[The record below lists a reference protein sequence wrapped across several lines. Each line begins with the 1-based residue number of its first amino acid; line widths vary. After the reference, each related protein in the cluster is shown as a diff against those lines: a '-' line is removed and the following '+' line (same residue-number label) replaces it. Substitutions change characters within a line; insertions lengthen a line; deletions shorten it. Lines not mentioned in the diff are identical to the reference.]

1 MKLSLS
7 IRIKTKAELFK
18 IFFIHIN
25 NRWSLT
31 KEKVLYLLVSV
42 AIMFIVPLISNY
54 LYAPETDAESAF
66 IIGSCFI
73 VELLLFLLV
82 YCSFKKDEIEALG
95 KEVSYS
101 TKTIRFIL
109 SSYDKIM
116 ERCVLFMPK
125 YKYFFQPVR
134 KIEELDLIV
143 ANLILLKIYE
153 LYFKNID
160 KYGPSTV
167 RYIPATV
174 ISDLLN
180 HKEFREFY
188 SVLFFDPKLKGKK
201 THYDALVVNVLDA
214 VVSELYSKDWFTE
227 YYDPEKIDM
236 IINNILEQWSYLAI
250 QYNLN
255 IEDYFITKN

>member
-1 MKLSLS
+1 M
-7 IRIKTKAELFK
+7 
-18 IFFIHIN
+18 
-25 NRWSLT
+25 
-31 KEKVLYLLVSV
+31 
-42 AIMFIVPLISNY
+42 
-54 LYAPETDAESAF
+54 
-66 IIGSCFI
+66 
-73 VELLLFLLV
+73 
-82 YCSFKKDEIEALG
+82 YCSFKKDEIKALG

-101 TKTIRFIL
+101 TKTIQFIL
-109 SSYDKIM
+109 SSYNKIM
-116 ERCVLFMPK
+116 DRCMLFMPK

-143 ANLILLKIYE
+143 ANLILIKIYE
-153 LYFKNID
+153 LYFKNVD

-174 ISDLLN
+174 VSDLLN
-180 HKEFREFY
+180 HKKFREFY

-214 VVSELYSKDWFTE
+214 VVSELYTKDWFTD

-236 IINNILEQWSYLAI
+236 IISNILEQWSYLAI

-255 IEDYFITKN
+255 IEDYLIPQK

>member
-7 IRIKTKAELFK
+7 LRIKTKLELFK
-18 IFFIHIN
+18 IFFTHIN
-25 NRWSLT
+25 NRWNITKDKIIYIVISLI
-31 KEKVLYLLVSV
+31 VL
-42 AIMFIVPLISNY
+42 FIVPFASNF
-54 LYAPETDAESAF
+54 LYAPESDAESAF
-66 IIGSCFI
+66 IIGFCF
-73 VELLLFLLV
+73 VLELFIFLSM
-82 YCSFKKDEIEALG
+82 YCSFKKDEIKVLG
-95 KEVSYS
+95 KEVSYG
-101 TKTIRFIL
+101 TKTIQFIL

-116 ERCVLFMPK
+116 DRCMLFIPK

-143 ANLILLKIYE
+143 ANLILIKIYE
-153 LYFKNID
+153 LYFKNVD

-174 ISDLLN
+174 VSDLLN
-180 HKEFREFY
+180 HKKFREFY

-214 VVSELYSKDWFTE
+214 VVSELYTKDWFTD
-227 YYDPEKIDM
+227 YYDPKKIDM
-236 IINNILEQWSYLAI
+236 IISNILEQWSYLAI

-255 IEDYFITKN
+255 IEDYLIPQK